1 MKSILRVKKSG
12 IIVLQ
17 ECCCK
22 IGLNKLFLKSFDF
35 KILLNNYQI
44 KSWTKSKYSGI
55 SRPDVREE
63 GRNGTGETCHRKS
76 HDFPCVLLFDVY
88 V

>member
-12 IIVLQ
+12 IIELQ

-22 IGLNKLFLKSFDF
+22 IGLNNLFKKSFNF
-35 KILLNNYQI
+35 KILLNSYQI

-55 SRPDVREE
+55 SRPDIRDE
-63 GRNGTGETCHRKS
+63 GWNVWTH
-76 HDFPCVLLFDVY
+76 
-88 V
+88 